1 LENPNQLLSNIK
13 LRGIMPVVKISK
25 HFQITLPKEIRDELK
40 VGAGDHI
47 QLEIKNG
54 RVFFEPVKIIPVR
67 DMGEESR

>member
-1 LENPNQLLSNIK
+1 
-13 LRGIMPVVKISK
+13 MPVVKISK